1 MKHEEIIK
9 ELQEIAA
16 QIGATVRWERGD
28 FEGGYCVLKDQKV
41 LLINKR
47 LLPARK
53 AAILA
58 TGLYEIGMDNVFLR
72 PALRAYVEDEVA
84 RAQRTATS
92 SS

>member
-9 ELQEIAA
+9 ELQDIAA
-16 QIGATVRWERGD
+16 QLGVTVRYERGD

-47 LLPARK
+47 LAPVRK
-53 AAILA
+53 AAILS
-58 TGLYEIGMDNVFLR
+58 TGLHEIGMDNIFLR
-72 PALRAYVEDEVA
+72 PSLRAYVEDEVA

-92 SS
+92 PS